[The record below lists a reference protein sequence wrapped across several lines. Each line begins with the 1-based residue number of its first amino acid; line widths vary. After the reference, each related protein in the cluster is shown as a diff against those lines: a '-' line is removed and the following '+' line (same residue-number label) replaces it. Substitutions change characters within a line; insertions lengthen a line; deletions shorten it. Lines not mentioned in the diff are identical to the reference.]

1 MNFLIK
7 MFIKNYEDTQN
18 KDVREKYSVL
28 SGIMG
33 IILNLVLFSVKCF
46 ASFLMGSMAVLAD
59 AFNNLS
65 DCGSSVI
72 SIASAKLS
80 NRRPDKEHPFGHG
93 RIEYL
98 SSLLVSFLIIL
109 VGFELLKSSADKII
123 HPTVVTTPV
132 PVLIALVITVFVK
145 LWMFL
150 FNRKMGKKISSTLLL
165 ATAKDSLNDSIA
177 TTVTVISAV
186 VAPFTKIPLDG
197 IMGVLVSVFIMYG
210 GYGLAKET
218 VGILLGKPAD
228 KETKEQVAKILF
240 SKPEILGI
248 HDLIVHDYGP
258 GRVMAS
264 VHAEVSD
271 EGDVVAIH
279 ETIDYL
285 EIVVAKELGISL
297 VIHMDPIKTN
307 CETTNS
313 LKIFI
318 NEFLDTKEEKLS
330 IHDLRI
336 TDGVENIN
344 VIFDLVVPAY
354 FTEKQRKE
362 IMAEITDEIKKSN
375 SKFSV
380 VINIDDEY

>member
-1 MNFLIK
+1 MNFIIK
-7 MFIKNYEDTQN
+7 MFIKNHEDTQN

-28 SGIMG
+28 SGITG
-33 IILNLVLFSVKCF
+33 IILNLVLFGVKCL
-46 ASFLMGSMAVLAD
+46 ASFIMGSMAVLAD

-123 HPTVVTTPV
+123 HPTVVTTPI
-132 PVLIALVITVFVK
+132 PILIALVITIFVK

-150 FNRKMGKKISSTLLL
+150 FNKKLGKKISSTLLL

-197 IMGVLVSVFIMYG
+197 IMGMLVSLFIMYG

-285 EIVVAKELGISL
+285 EVVVAKELGISL

-318 NEFLDTKEEKLS
+318 NEFLDTKEENLS

-336 TDGVENIN
+336 TDGKENIN
-344 VIFDLVVPAY
+344 VIFDLVVPVS

-362 IMAEITDEIKKSN
+362 IISEITDEIKKSN

>member
-7 MFIKNYEDTQN
+7 MFIKNYDDTQN
-18 KDVREKYSVL
+18 KDVREKYCVL
-28 SGIMG
+28 SGITG
-33 IILNLVLFSVKCF
+33 IILNLVLFGVKCL
-46 ASFLMGSMAVLAD
+46 ASFIMGSMAVLAD

-109 VGFELLKSSADKII
+109 VGFELLKSSADKILN
-123 HPTVVTTPV
+123 PTPISTPI
-132 PVLIALVITVFVK
+132 PILIVLLITIFVK

-150 FNRKMGKKISSTLLL
+150 FNRKLGNKISSTLLH

-186 VAPFTKIPLDG
+186 VAQFAKIPLDG
-197 IMGVLVSVFIMYG
+197 IMGVLVSIFIMYG

-228 KETKEQVAKILF
+228 KETKEQIAKILF
-240 SKPEILGI
+240 SSPLILGI

-279 ETIDYL
+279 EAIDHL
-285 EIVVAKELGISL
+285 EVVVAKELGISL

-318 NEFLDTKEEKLS
+318 NEFLDTKDEKLS

-336 TDGVENIN
+336 TDGKENIN
-344 VIFDLVVPAY
+344 VIFDLVVPVS

-362 IMAEITDEIKKSN
+362 IISEITDEIKKSN